1 MTTIR
6 CIVPMPTDCL
16 MAPSLPRTWPL
27 NTTIL
32 ETAQSGSTMQ
42 GEKLRRLLTKIHLF
56 IEVPITNANVVT
68 FTLLKTSTI
77 TVIHRFSP
85 KNHQWDVSQSGW
97 GGNSRCGL
105 RGWRVAQALLR
116 LRRRQHLDDDVHRP
130 FLWIRHKPEAVFLQV
145 SVCWKFSSFDL
156 AITLLLTGQ

>member
-1 MTTIR
+1 MEYLGSKKSTLIILTLFQVIVTMPGSMTTIR

-56 IEVPITNANVVT
+56 IEVPM
-68 FTLLKTSTI
+68 LLPLPSSKHSI
-77 TVIHRFSP
+77 I
-85 KNHQWDVSQSGW
+85 QQ
-97 GGNSRCGL
+97 L
-105 RGWRVAQALLR
+105 
-116 LRRRQHLDDDVHRP
+116 HL
-130 FLWIRHKPEAVFLQV
+130 FI
-145 SVCWKFSSFDL
+145 VC
-156 AITLLLTGQ
+156 

>member
-56 IEVPITNANVVT
+56 IEVPMLLPLPSSKHSIIQQLHLFIVCWFLIRKSGFHQRIINET
-68 FTLLKTSTI
+68 FLKVDEEEI
-77 TVIHRFSP
+77 LAVGYEDGEWHKP
-85 KNHQWDVSQSGW
+85 YYDCG
-97 GGNSRCGL
+97 GGNI
-105 RGWRVAQALLR
+105 WMMTYTV
-116 LRRRQHLDDDVHRP
+116 P
-130 FLWIRHKPEAVFLQV
+130 FFGYDTNQKQYFF
-145 SVCWKFSSFDL
+145 K
-156 AITLLLTGQ
+156 

>member
-1 MTTIR
+1 MTLTHGRTQSFVVMDFYLHKTFCTHANLDCTKMEYFKIQKILIILTLFQVIVTMPGSMTTIR

-56 IEVPITNANVVT
+56 IEVPM
-68 FTLLKTSTI
+68 LL
-77 TVIHRFSP
+77 P
-85 KNHQWDVSQSGW
+85 
-97 GGNSRCGL
+97 L
-105 RGWRVAQALLR
+105 
-116 LRRRQHLDDDVHRP
+116 P
-130 FLWIRHKPEAVFLQV
+130 
-145 SVCWKFSSFDL
+145 SSKH
-156 AITLLLTGQ
+156 

>member
-1 MTTIR
+1 MEYFKIQKFLIILTLFQVIVTMPGSMTTIR

-56 IEVPITNANVVT
+56 IEVPM
-68 FTLLKTSTI
+68 LLPLPSLK
-77 TVIHRFSP
+77 H
-85 KNHQWDVSQSGW
+85 
-97 GGNSRCGL
+97 
-105 RGWRVAQALLR
+105 
-116 LRRRQHLDDDVHRP
+116 
-130 FLWIRHKPEAVFLQV
+130 
-145 SVCWKFSSFDL
+145 
-156 AITLLLTGQ
+156 